1 MSISQSAPD
10 YGEALAVG
18 HETAEGS
25 NPPALRDLPQCEPA
39 RASLAAANER
49 VRVARQSSA
58 AVATSRAGHHL
69 PL

>member
-39 RASLAAANER
+39 RASLAAAND
-49 VRVARQSSA
+49 A
-58 AVATSRAGHHL
+58 
-69 PL
+69 